1 LPTAERIRLENF
13 FVLTTIMGSNGRQLQ
28 RRDNK
33 DDEGG
38 SGSCCTWPRIITMV
52 IVLAISGILIWKFA
66 PVDEAIDSIL
76 PSYNSTGN
84 FSTIDGT
91 TSNGGDVV
99 ITDAPTASP
108 VYQFMQCEDN
118 GEGCCNGLNSNC
130 NLRANEI
137 LYATLHNAMATFEDG
152 FIFGPNHQKKLEQAI
167 EVGYRGI
174 NLDLCNC
181 GGQTVFW

>member
-1 LPTAERIRLENF
+1 
-13 FVLTTIMGSNGRQLQ
+13 MQ

-38 SGSCCTWPRIITMV
+38 SGSCCTWPRIIAMV

-84 FSTIDGT
+84 VADIAGNGSGSGGVVT
-91 TSNGGDVV
+91 TN
-99 ITDAPTASP
+99 APTASP
-108 VYQFMQCEDN
+108 VYQFIQCEDN
-118 GEGCCNGLNSNC
+118 GQACCNGLNSNC

-137 LYATLHNAMATFEDG
+137 LYATLHNAMATFDDG
-152 FIFGPNHQKKLEQAI
+152 FIFGPNHQKKLEEAI
-167 EVGYRGI
+167 EVGYRGL

-181 GGQTVFW
+181 EGQIVFWYVFGDGR